1 MTRRREQV
9 LRRLHLRLTAVW
21 TAAWLLCVVALCS
34 VAIATHA
41 RLAQLDLASSARLR
55 ATAVYGLTWF
65 DGDGRFHDEVL
76 RKEPDVIDSGGDIW
90 VIGKGPPPKVLLR
103 P

>member
-9 LRRLHLRLTAVW
+9 LRRLHLRLTAIW
-21 TAAWLLCVVALCS
+21 TAAWLLCVIVLCG

-41 RLAQLDLASSARLR
+41 RLTQLDLASNLRLR

-65 DGDGRFHDEVL
+65 DAGGRFHDEVL
-76 RKEPDVIDSGGDIW
+76 RKE
-90 VIGKGPPPKVLLR
+90 
-103 P
+103 